1 MSKETNKRARVHP
14 TTAEKLAIR
23 KAKRIGGNNIADVLA
38 DVVRKAELYEKDHPE
53 SKVTKQG
60 K

>member
-14 TTAEKLAIR
+14 QTAEKLAIR

-38 DVVRKAELYEKDHPE
+38 DVVRKAELFEKLHPDNKE
-53 SKVTKQG
+53 LKVK